1 MAFTKRQRVFIEE
14 YLQTWN
20 ATDAARKAGYSP
32 RTAYSIGQENLK
44 KPEIAAEI
52 ERRIDEKSMCANEVL
67 VRLADHARGTMADFL
82 DIDAGGN
89 GRVNLGKAE
98 KAGKLHL
105 VKTFAD
111 GPKTGVRI
119 ELYDAQAA
127 LAHLA
132 KVHGAFI
139 ERLQVDVRRDVTELS
154 DEELANIIR
163 SRSGAAGE
171 A

>member
-1 MAFTKRQRVFIEE
+1 MNRKQQVFASE
-14 YLQTWN
+14 YLQCWN
-20 ATDAARKAGYSP
+20 ATESARRAGYKHP
-32 RTAYSIGQENLK
+32 NKQGPKLLVNIG
-44 KPEIAAEI
+44 IAEAIRARI
-52 ERRIDEKSMCANEVL
+52 EEKAMSADEVL
-67 VRLADHARGTMADFL
+67 IRLADQARGTMADFL
-82 DIDAGGN
+82 DIDSNGN
-89 GRVNLGKAE
+89 ARINLEKARL
-98 KAGKLHL
+98 AGKLHL

-139 ERLQVDVRRDVTELS
+139 ERLQVDVRRDVTELT